1 MTKEQLEVLNTLV
14 SGKIALSFN
23 VDEFQTLH
31 IVTKF
36 AEFLID
42 EVGIVFVESKE
53 THGLS
58 IFLEIARIGQIID
71 DVLEGMK
78 WLKN

>member
-1 MTKEQLEVLNTLV
+1 MTKEQLAALNTLV
-14 SGKIALSFN
+14 SGEMAESFSI
-23 VDEFQTLH
+23 DEFQTLH

-42 EVGIVFVESKE
+42 EVGIVFVETKA

-58 IFLEIARIGQIID
+58 IFLEIARIGKIID
-71 DVLEGMK
+71 DVVKGVE
-78 WLKN
+78 NE

>member
-14 SGKIALSFN
+14 SGKIAESFN

-58 IFLEIARIGQIID
+58 IFLEIARVGQIVD

-78 WLKN
+78 

>member
-14 SGKIALSFN
+14 SGKIAESFN

-42 EVGIVFVESKE
+42 EVGIVFVESKK

-58 IFLEIARIGQIID
+58 IFLEIARIGKIIN
-71 DVLEGMK
+71 DVLEGI
-78 WLKN
+78 KNV

>member
-1 MTKEQLEVLNTLV
+1 MTKEQLAALNTLV
-14 SGKIALSFN
+14 SGEMAESFSI
-23 VDEFQTLH
+23 DEFQTLH

-42 EVGIVFVESKE
+42 EVGIVFVETKE

-58 IFLEIARIGQIID
+58 ILLEIARVCQIVD
-71 DVLEGMK
+71 DVLKGVE
-78 WLKN
+78 NE

>member
-14 SGKIALSFN
+14 SGKIAGSFSI
-23 VDEFQTLH
+23 DEFQTLH

-58 IFLEIARIGQIID
+58 IFLEIARVGQIVD

-78 WLKN
+78 

>member
-1 MTKEQLEVLNTLV
+1 MTKEQLAALNTLV
-14 SGKIALSFN
+14 SGKMAESFSI
-23 VDEFQTLH
+23 DEFQVLH
-31 IVTKF
+31 IKTKF

-42 EVGIVFVESKE
+42 EVGIVFVETKE

-58 IFLEIARIGQIID
+58 IFLEIARIGKIIN

-78 WLKN
+78 

>member
-1 MTKEQLEVLNTLV
+1 MTKEQMAVLNALV
-14 SGKIALSFN
+14 SGKIAESFN

-42 EVGIVFVESKE
+42 EVGIVFVETKE

-58 IFLEIARIGQIID
+58 IFLEIARVGQIVD
-71 DVLEGMK
+71 DVLKGVE
-78 WLKN
+78 NE

>member
-14 SGKIALSFN
+14 SGKIAESFSI
-23 VDEFQTLH
+23 DEFQTLH

-42 EVGIVFVESKE
+42 EVGIVFVESE
-53 THGLS
+53 EAHGLS
-58 IFLEIARIGQIID
+58 ILLEIARIGQIVD

-78 WLKN
+78 

>member
-1 MTKEQLEVLNTLV
+1 MTKEQLAVLNTLV
-14 SGKIALSFN
+14 PGKIAVSFN

-31 IVTKF
+31 IVTRF

-58 IFLEIARIGQIID
+58 IFLEIARIGKIIN

>member
-1 MTKEQLEVLNTLV
+1 MTKEQLEVLNTLA
-14 SGKIALSFN
+14 SGKIAESFSI
-23 VDEFQTLH
+23 DEFQTLH

-36 AEFLID
+36 AEFLSD
-42 EVGIVFVESKE
+42 EVGIVFVETKE

-71 DVLEGMK
+71 DVLKGVK
-78 WLKN
+78 

>member
-14 SGKIALSFN
+14 SGKIAESFN

-36 AEFLID
+36 ANFLID

-58 IFLEIARIGQIID
+58 IFLEIARVGQIVD

-78 WLKN
+78 

>member
-1 MTKEQLEVLNTLV
+1 MTKEQLEVLNALV

-42 EVGIVFVESKE
+42 EVGIVFVETKE

-58 IFLEIARIGQIID
+58 IFLEIARVGKIVD
-71 DVLEGMK
+71 DVLKGVE
-78 WLKN
+78 NE

>member
-1 MTKEQLEVLNTLV
+1 MTKEQMAVLNALV
-14 SGKIALSFN
+14 SGKMAESFS

-42 EVGIVFVESKE
+42 EVGIVFVETKE

-58 IFLEIARIGQIID
+58 IFLEIARVGQIVD
-71 DVLEGMK
+71 DVLKGVE
-78 WLKN
+78 NE

>member
-1 MTKEQLEVLNTLV
+1 MKKEQLEVLNTLV
-14 SGKIALSFN
+14 SGKIAESYSI
-23 VDEFQTLH
+23 DEFQTLH

-71 DVLEGMK
+71 DVLKGVE
-78 WLKN
+78 NE